1 MSSGLASLIA
11 VVPVL
16 VALGLLLALR
26 WPAARAMP
34 ATGAAT
40 AALAI
45 AAWQVA
51 PVRVIAAAL
60 EGLVIAA
67 SIGLIL
73 FGALLLTGQL
83 RRAGALAR
91 IQGWITGR
99 SADRRLQVVLVAWLL
114 GSLVEGAAGF
124 GTPAALT
131 APLLVAIGF
140 SPLQAVV
147 LALVGDSVAV
157 SFGAVGTPMVVG
169 MGEALAGVDGAPTA
183 DAIARQVTRL
193 DLVAGSVM
201 PLVLVLT
208 VTVGARGR
216 AGLRD
221 GLGAAPF
228 ALAVGLAH
236 TAAAMGAAHLVGP
249 ELPSLIG
256 PLVGLLVAQALLA
269 TGWLVPRRPWRLP
282 DDPAPDGLA
291 VAAAAPAPDQ
301 AGGAA
306 TPSLARAVAPYVGL
320 IALLVVTRVRELP
333 VGAWLRAVEV
343 GGRDL
348 LEAASTPGS
357 SRCPRPASLLVVVAV
372 ATVLGSAAALRARRQ
387 RPRRCARVLAPGR
400 LALAAAVIN
409 SPSAY
414 LHLGQRRRPAGDAA
428 LRSPTAALAGAT
440 GAAWPVVAPWIGALG
455 SFLAGSATFSNMLF
469 AQVQH
474 AVATATGLEPTRVLA
489 LQAMGAAAGNLVA
502 IHNVVA
508 ASAVVG
514 LVGAEGAV
522 IRRTLAPMAIYV
534 VLAGVVGLAAGALG

>member
-11 VVPVL
+11 VAPVL

-208 VTVGARGR
+208 VTLGARGR

-256 PLVGLLVAQALLA
+256 PLVGLLVAQGLLA

-282 DDPAPDGLA
+282 DDPAPDGL
-291 VAAAAPAPDQ
+291 AAAAPAPDQ

-348 LEAASTPGS
+348 LGAGIDARLQPLSSPGFV
-357 SRCPRPASLLVVVAV
+357 LVVVAV
-372 ATVLGSAAALRARRQ
+372 TTVPWFGGGAAALAASARDA
-387 RPRRCARVLAPGR
+387 ARVLGR
-400 LALAAAVIN
+400 AGLALAAAVITVRV
-409 SPSAY
+409 Y
-414 LHLGQRRRPAGDAA
+414 LHSGVNDAGLPAMPLALADAA
-428 LRSPTAALAGAT
+428 AGAT

-534 VLAGVVGLAAGALG
+534 VLAGLVGLAAGALG